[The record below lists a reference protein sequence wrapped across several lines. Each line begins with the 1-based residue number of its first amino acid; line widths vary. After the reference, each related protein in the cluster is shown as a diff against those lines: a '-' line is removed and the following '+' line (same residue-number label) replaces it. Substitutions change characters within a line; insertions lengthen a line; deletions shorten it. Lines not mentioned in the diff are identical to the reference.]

1 MSANRKL
8 LDDYVELYNQGDLDA
23 VMDLYAEDAVQQM
36 PDGTFEG
43 RSAIRERLARDL
55 DACPDATYTVGSFV
69 EQGDAFADEWT
80 FVGTQ
85 TGPFALPDGS
95 RLPPTGKHVEIKGM
109 ELVQVRSGR
118 IVVDN
123 LYYDTTAVL
132 AQLGVP
138 APQPRDTNGTTTAM
152 FEVAARLKVRDGEL
166 DGFKQQAAEMM
177 RQTREKDTKTLRYDW
192 FLSNDG
198 TEVEVREGYVDADG
212 LLEHA
217 HNVQDA
223 RAKLFSDFAYDHDM
237 TIYGEPSPA
246 LAALMEKLT
255 GHVEFHRFALLQG
268 LDVDIE
274 ALDKVPA

>member
-8 LDDYVELYNQGDLDA
+8 LDSYVDRYNAGDLDA
-23 VMDLYAEDAVQQM
+23 VMDLYAEDAVQLM
-36 PDGTFEG
+36 PDGIFEG
-43 RSAIRERLARDL
+43 RSAIRERLAQELNGFTDL
-55 DACPDATYTVGSFV
+55 AHRV
-69 EQGDAFADEWT
+69 ESYIEQADAFADEWT
-80 FVGTQ
+80 FVGTH
-85 TGPFALPDGS
+85 TGSFVLPDGS
-95 RLPPTGKHVEIKGM
+95 QLPPTGKRVEIKGM
-109 ELVQVRSGR
+109 EFVQLRDGK

-123 LYYDTTAVL
+123 LYYDTMAAAVQFGL
-132 AQLGVP
+132 V
-138 APQPRDTNGTTTAM
+138 PQPGDTNGATKAM
-152 FEVAARLKVRDGEL
+152 FEVAARLKVREGEL
-166 DGFKQQAAEMM
+166 DGFKQGAAEMM

-198 TEVEVREGYVDADG
+198 TEVEVREGYVDSDG
-212 LLEHA
+212 LFEHA

-246 LAALMEKLT
+246 LAALMEKLA

-268 LDVDIE
+268 LDTDID